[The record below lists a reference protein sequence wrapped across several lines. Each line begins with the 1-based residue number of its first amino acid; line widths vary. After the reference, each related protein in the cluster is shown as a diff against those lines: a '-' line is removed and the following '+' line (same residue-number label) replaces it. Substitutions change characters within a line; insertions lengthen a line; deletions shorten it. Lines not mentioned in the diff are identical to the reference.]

1 MKYTKTEAGQI
12 AFKQRSPQ
20 ISARQRSMFI
30 LFDGNKTAEQ
40 VLAAT
45 GGMGAT
51 QDDIDALVA
60 HGFLALVPGTDKA
73 AKPVAAA
80 PSPAAA
86 PAVVADDAAPSG
98 RSEQE
103 RYLDG
108 MKVATQITSSLGLR
122 GFRLNLSVEAAANV
136 KDLLELLPKIEA
148 AAGAEACKPLR
159 AALKG

>member
-1 MKYTKTEAGQI
+1 MKYSKTEAGQL

-30 LFDGNKTAEQ
+30 LFDGSKTADQ

-45 GGMGAT
+45 AGMGGCQA
-51 QDDIDALVA
+51 DIDALVE
-60 HGFLALVPGTDKA
+60 HGFLALVPGSVK
-73 AKPVAAA
+73 
-80 PSPAAA
+80 PAAA
-86 PAVVADDAAPSG
+86 TAPPPDAAASLEVDAQAGAPSG
-98 RSEQE
+98 RSDQD

-122 GFRLNLSVEAAANV
+122 GFRLNLSVEAAGNV

-159 AALKG
+159 AALKD